1 MAVRI
6 PLEKTRRK
14 MESTISLINI
24 VFLMLIFFLVA
35 GQLAPPADKQVDLVE
50 TTDAESLPPP
60 EALYVRADGTLVFR
74 GQPTDAASYLAAN
87 PLPAEGPD
95 SLLKLGVDRN
105 LDAAR
110 LVEIVDELYAAGAPA
125 IRVVTRKAGTQ

>member
-6 PLEKTRRK
+6 PRENHKRQ
-14 MESTISLINI
+14 MESTISLINV

-35 GQLAPPADKQVDLVE
+35 GQLAPPADKQVELVE

-60 EALYVRADGTLVFR
+60 EALYVRADGTLVFN
-74 GQPTDAASYLAAN
+74 GQPTDAASYMAAH
-87 PLPAEGPD
+87 PLPAENPE
-95 SLLKLGVDRN
+95 STLKLAVDRN

-110 LVEIVDELYAAGAPA
+110 LVEIIDELYGAGAPS
-125 IRVVTRKAGTQ
+125 IRVVTQKAASQ

>member
-1 MAVRI
+1 MAVRF
-6 PLEKTRRK
+6 PREKTKRK

-35 GQLAPPADKQVDLVE
+35 GQLAPPADKEVDLVE

-60 EALYVRADGTLVFR
+60 DALYARADGTLVFR

-87 PLPAEGPD
+87 PLPEEGPE
-95 SLLKLGVDRN
+95 SILKLAVDRN

-110 LVEIVDELYAAGAPA
+110 LVEIVDELYGAGAPG
-125 IRVVTRKAGTQ
+125 IRVVTQKAGTQ